1 MSADRFQLAR
11 VDAGD
16 GAGARIVVRHDGRLL
31 PLAGLLDGDDQRPLP
46 VTTTELLVDGER
58 SFARIGAA
66 LAARGDAVAPLA
78 DDGLRWLPPVD
89 TPRKLVCIGANYRD
103 HIREMGIDPSKRP
116 AHPYSFM
123 VPPSTTLV
131 GDGATVK
138 LPAIAEK
145 IDWEAEVAVVIGT
158 RLHGVSPQEAL
169 AGVAAYSVLNDL
181 SARDWTGPNA
191 PKVGI
196 DWVMTKAYDGFKP
209 MGPWLTPAQ
218 FVERPDDLAVR
229 SWVNGEPKQDGTTAD
244 MLFDTGELLAHLASI
259 MTLEPGD
266 VVATGTPAGV
276 GHGRRPPE
284 YLGAGDRVT
293 VEVAGLGRLETTFA

>member
-1 MSADRFQLAR
+1 MNADRFQLAR

-16 GAGARIVVRHDGRLL
+16 GARIVVRHGERLL
-31 PLAGLLDGDDQRPLP
+31 PLDALLVHAGGP
-46 VTTTELLVDGER
+46 VPSTTTELLVAGER
-58 SFARIGAA
+58 AWTRIGAA
-66 LAARGDAVAPLA
+66 VAAHGTAIASLSPQDV
-78 DDGLRWLPPVD
+78 RWLPPVE
-89 TPRKLVCIGANYRD
+89 TPRKLVCIGANYKD
-103 HIREMGIDPSKRP
+103 HIAEMGIDPSRRP
-116 AHPYSFM
+116 AYPYSFM

-131 GDGATVK
+131 GHGATVA

-145 IDWEAEVAVVIGT
+145 IDWEAEVAVVIGRT
-158 RLHGVSPQEAL
+158 LRDVGPDEAV
-169 AGVAAYSVLNDL
+169 AGVGAYSVLNDL
-181 SARDWTGPNA
+181 SARDWSGPNA

-209 MGPWLTPAQ
+209 MGPWLTPAP
-218 FVERPDDLAVR
+218 FVDRPDDLAVR
-229 SWVNGEPKQDGTTAD
+229 SWVNGEPKQDGTTAS

-276 GHGRRPPE
+276 GHGRKPPE
-284 YLGAGDRVT
+284 YLRAGDCVA